1 MADVN
6 DVRREIRYLNEEVER
21 LRDRIEQLELLGLI
35 VKDKLSIELEEE
47 E

>member
-6 DVRREIRYLNEEVER
+6 DLRREIWYLNEEIER
-21 LRDRIEQLELLGLI
+21 LRNRIEQLELLGLI

-47 E
+47 